1 MDGRPPGTT
10 RPAPSLLPS
19 SDLWGE
25 EVPREKEG
33 RAQRMPLED
42 VDKTSKKE
50 VEKRG
55 FPLARQP
62 LRRKVSTGESPPEDT
77 VPLFLLPREKIPAEK
92 TGKLLNIGRRKDSL

>member
-1 MDGRPPGTT
+1 MDRRPPGTT

-19 SDLWGE
+19 SDPWGE

-33 RAQRMPLED
+33 KAQRIPLED
-42 VDKTSKKE
+42 TDKTSEKE

-77 VPLFLLPREKIPAEK
+77 VPLFLLPKEKIPAEK
-92 TGKLLNIGRRKDSL
+92 TGKLLNVGRRKGSL